1 MLRFILAGI
10 GLAFLGHIFQEEKGP
25 NNKINDNWNYEES
38 QKEKEAEQIF
48 NQRKYDSI
56 CSFTNKISYDLT
68 NNLKFCKEEIVY
80 QFNNYKSELN
90 IFSENILNIENS
102 EKIFF
107 NRLNQTLDKL
117 SDEMKKLEVNHL
129 NILLVGQ
136 SGVGKS
142 FLINSILKL
151 NFRKKAESK
160 IVKPTTKSFKIY
172 ESNKI
177 PNIRLIDSR
186 GIEKGNYNI
195 DSLVKE
201 ITSYIENQELKGNPD
216 NFIHCIWYCI
226 TGSRFED
233 IEEEAL
239 SKLSSIYD
247 DSKLPI
253 IVVYTQ
259 AINPAFYNAI
269 NQEINKIKKGVEFI
283 PVVAKDISLN
293 QGILI
298 KSKNIDLLLNKS
310 LDKST
315 KAVYSSVFSSLRKIV
330 KKEINTQIDN
340 KTNLTINN
348 LTDFFS
354 FKENITLEE
363 YVKSIIELDEED
375 IYNKMFE
382 ILLFEDEMKQEL
394 KEESKQ
400 IIKKLINYLHNK
412 NQKIFQKC
420 FDDFANNY
428 LNELVDNLMDIQT
441 QVNREKRGYLKN
453 YKNRREL
460 REEAN
465 SFINNQ
471 LFQKVKY
478 IGILNYKQIIPLK
491 IADLLSEKSKNIF
504 ELIITNNSTK
514 NILNKK
520 LQEQFKKL
528 SFIEKHSIFNG
539 NSILVIMIMT
549 AFIFMFIKY

>member
-1 MLRFILAGI
+1 
-10 GLAFLGHIFQEEKGP
+10 
-25 NNKINDNWNYEES
+25 
-38 QKEKEAEQIF
+38 
-48 NQRKYDSI
+48 
-56 CSFTNKISYDLT
+56 
-68 NNLKFCKEEIVY
+68 
-80 QFNNYKSELN
+80 
-90 IFSENILNIENS
+90 
-102 EKIFF
+102 
-107 NRLNQTLDKL
+107 
-117 SDEMKKLEVNHL
+117 
-129 NILLVGQ
+129 
-136 SGVGKS
+136 
-142 FLINSILKL
+142 
-151 NFRKKAESK
+151 
-160 IVKPTTKSFKIY
+160 
-172 ESNKI
+172 
-177 PNIRLIDSR
+177 
-186 GIEKGNYNI
+186 
-195 DSLVKE
+195 
-201 ITSYIENQELKGNPD
+201 
-216 NFIHCIWYCI
+216 
-226 TGSRFED
+226 
-233 IEEEAL
+233 
-239 SKLSSIYD
+239 
-247 DSKLPI
+247 
-253 IVVYTQ
+253 
-259 AINPAFYNAI
+259 
-269 NQEINKIKKGVEFI
+269 
-283 PVVAKDISLN
+283 
-293 QGILI
+293 
-298 KSKNIDLLLNKS
+298 
-310 LDKST
+310 
-315 KAVYSSVFSSLRKIV
+315 
-330 KKEINTQIDN
+330 
-340 KTNLTINN
+340 
-348 LTDFFS
+348 
-354 FKENITLEE
+354 
-363 YVKSIIELDEED
+363 
-375 IYNKMFE
+375 MFE